1 MRRWVWPLVAYLV
14 AAAVTTWPLVL
25 HPSALLGAQ
34 IGPGDPYLNLWI
46 LGWDM
51 QTMLS
56 TPRALVTG
64 AIFNAHI
71 FYPAAGTLA
80 YSDHLLLQAVVLLP
94 IYALTH
100 DAVLCYNV
108 LLGASLVASGL
119 AMHALAR
126 ELAGNPLDSRR
137 SLGAG
142 EPGAY
147 VAGLAWGF
155 GSYHFSHLIHLQ
167 LQSLYFL
174 PSIAVP
180 SDPLFT
186 L

>member
-25 HPSALLGAQ
+25 HPVSRLGAQ
-34 IGPGDPYLNLWI
+34 IGDGDPYLNLWI

-64 AIFNAHI
+64 AIFNANI
-71 FYPAAGTLA
+71 FHPAAGTLA
-80 YSDHLLLQAVVLLP
+80 YSDHLLLQAVLLLP
-94 IYALTH
+94 IYPLTH

-108 LLGASLVASGL
+108 LLGASLVASAP

-126 ELAGNPLDSRR
+126 ELAGSLLDPLRPF
-137 SLGAG
+137 GAG
-142 EPGAY
+142 
-147 VAGLAWGF
+147 
-155 GSYHFSHLIHLQ
+155 
-167 LQSLYFL
+167 
-174 PSIAVP
+174 
-180 SDPLFT
+180 
-186 L
+186 

>member
-1 MRRWVWPLVAYLV
+1 MWVRPFLAYLV
-14 AAAVTTWPLVL
+14 AAVVTTWPLVL
-25 HPSALLGAQ
+25 HPVSRLGAQ
-34 IGPGDPYLNLWI
+34 IGAGDPYLNLWI

-56 TPRALVTG
+56 TPRAVVTG
-64 AIFNAHI
+64 AIFNANI
-71 FYPAAGTLA
+71 FHPAAGTLA
-80 YSDHLLLQAVVLLP
+80 YSDHLLLQAFVLLP

-108 LLGASLVASGL
+108 LLAASLVASAL

-126 ELAGNPLDSRR
+126 ELTAS
-137 SLGAG
+137 

-155 GSYHFSHLIHLQ
+155 SSYHFSHL
-167 LQSLYFL
+167 
-174 PSIAVP
+174 
-180 SDPLFT
+180 
-186 L
+186 